1 MAEKDII
8 RNMIFQPGQSQGERM
23 PVELG
28 VHHADLDE
36 HTPEEQ
42 LRFTR
47 KLAAF
52 IGYFGNDAD
61 TPEGDWSNFFPDG
74 DDAIKKALENVA
86 GDTQPH
92 LALFLAFLELYRI
105 PREVINRITG
115 RHLDFYY
122 RDVLRLE
129 KKGALP
135 DRVHLLLEL
144 KKNSPPIMV
153 GPELLFSAGKDTLG
167 RELIYAA
174 SRSTVI
180 NSARIDSLRSLFV
193 DSSGHG
199 RVLRAPIANSADG
212 LGGKLAGDE
221 PKWHGFGHNGLQPAE
236 TGFALA
242 SPVLRMREGTR
253 RVTLTLTLGQLDRDA
268 VNDETL
274 KETFEAFITGEKQW
288 LGPYPVTPELALDTA
303 RNFTLSLSFSI
314 PENEKAVIDY
324 DRPVHGYSYI
334 AAVPVVQLLLKENC
348 ATIGYNQL
356 KRIRLLKAALT
367 VDVSNITSL
376 ALENDHGT
384 LDPGKA
390 FLPFGT
396 QPTRGSRLMIGC
408 AEALGK
414 KLAELKISVKWQD
427 APSDFASHYD
437 GYDVRGIDNDAFT
450 AEVSFSDGGNW
461 HVSSPGV
468 QLFESANASTE
479 HRFSFSNGSS
489 PAAASISQGMRIHAL
504 NSSGSLW
511 GVRSASSWLLR
522 KPVFESFRR
531 MVPETRAGFISF
543 SLERDFL
550 HSAYRRKYVENVV
563 TYSRSGGT
571 LTILNEPY
579 TPAIRGISLSYRAVS
594 DTVNIGLERVTI
606 DDFSN
611 PDLHFFQIAY
621 FGQMREHR
629 YQRNQFGFLRDKNVY
644 LLPRYGNQGELLAGF
659 SGLRGG
665 DSVSVLFQAAEGS
678 ADPQLPRQQV
688 GWSALCDNYWKP
700 LDRSQVLMDT
710 TNQLLTSGIITFVIP
725 AEATTTNTI
734 LPGGRIWLKAGVTG
748 NAGALSLLIDVAAN
762 ALEARFMDNGN
773 APRQSSASL
782 EKGSISKMKN
792 GPAELKTVRQPYA
805 SFGGR
810 PPEQDELFHTRV
822 SERLRH
828 KNRCITPWDYER
840 IILEAFPGLHRV
852 KCIPHATSDC
862 WLKPGNVLIVVVP
875 DLRNRNAVNPLEPRV
890 DSDTL
895 DRITAQLRQRCG
907 MQVGVQAVNPR
918 YQKVRLDFRVRFRT
932 GYEPNFHC
940 RELDAA
946 LIRYLSPWAFQ
957 AESGISFGGTIHK
970 SVLLDFVEEL
980 EYVDYVTDFRMYSY
994 QGETSNMIDINLAQP
1009 ETPDAILVSAG
1020 SHSIREV

>member
-8 RNMIFQPGQSQGERM
+8 RNMIFQPGQSQGERT

-28 VHHADLDE
+28 VHHVDVDE

-52 IGYFGNDAD
+52 VSYFGNDAE
-61 TPEGDWSNFFPDG
+61 TPEGNWSNFFPAG
-74 DDAIKKALENVA
+74 DDAIKKALENGS

-153 GPELLFSAGKDTLG
+153 GPELHFSAGKDTLG

-180 NSARIDSLRSLFV
+180 NSARVDSLRSLFV

-274 KETFEAFITGEKQW
+274 KEAFEAFITGEKQW

-324 DRPVHGYSYI
+324 DQPVHGYSYI
-334 AAVPVVQLLLKENC
+334 AAAPVVQLLLKENC

-376 ALENDHGT
+376 ALENDQGT

-414 KLAELKISVKWQD
+414 KLAELKISVKWKD
-427 APSDFASHYD
+427 APSDFTSHYD
-437 GYDVRGIDNDAFT
+437 GYDVRGIDNAAFT
-450 AEVSFSDGGNW
+450 AEASFSDAGSW
-461 HVSSPGV
+461 HVSNPGV
-468 QLFESANASTE
+468 QLFESANASAE
-479 HRFSFSNGSS
+479 HRFSFSSGSS

-511 GVRSASSWLLR
+511 GVRSAGSWLLR

-531 MVPETRAGFISF
+531 MVPETRAGFITF
-543 SLERDFL
+543 TLERDFL

-563 TYSRSGGT
+563 TFSRSGGT

-594 DTVNIGLERVTI
+594 DEVNIGREQATI

-629 YQRNQFGFLRDKNVY
+629 YQRNQFGFLQDKNVY
-644 LLPRYGNQGELLAGF
+644 LLPRYGNQGELLVGF

-665 DSVSVLFQAAEGS
+665 DSVSVLFHTAEGS
-678 ADPQLPRQQV
+678 ADPRLPRQQV

-700 LDRSQVLMDT
+700 LDRSQVLLDT

-734 LPGGRIWLKAGVTG
+734 LPDERIWLKAGVAG
-748 NAGALSLLIDVAAN
+748 NVGAVSLLIDVAAN

-773 APRQSSASL
+773 APRQSSAPL
-782 EKGSISKMKN
+782 EKSTICKIKN
-792 GPAELKTVRQPYA
+792 GPTELKTVKQPYA
-805 SFGGR
+805 SFGGS
-810 PPEQDELFHTRV
+810 PPEADDLFHTRV

-895 DRITAQLRQRCG
+895 DRITAHLRQRCG
-907 MQVGVQAVNPR
+907 MQVGVQTVNPR
-918 YQKVRLDFRVRFRT
+918 YQKVCLDFRVKFRG

-957 AESGISFGGTIHK
+957 AESGISFGSTIHK
-970 SVLLDFVEEL
+970 SVLLDFVEEQ
-980 EYVDYVTDFRMYSY
+980 EYVDYVTDFWMYSFL
-994 QGETSNMIDINLAQP
+994 GETSNMIDINVAQP
-1009 ETPDAILVSAG
+1009 QTPDAILVSAG
-1020 SHSIREV
+1020 SHCIREV